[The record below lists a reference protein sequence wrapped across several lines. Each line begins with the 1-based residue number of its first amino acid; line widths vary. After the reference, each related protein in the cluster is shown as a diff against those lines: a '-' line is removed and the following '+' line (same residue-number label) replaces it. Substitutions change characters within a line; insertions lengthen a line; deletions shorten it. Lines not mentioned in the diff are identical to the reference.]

1 MGGPFFMPKNPRAIS
16 TISRMM
22 KFALF
27 SLFSLVLLFGCKH
40 GAEAPDA
47 TAAKHLALPRWTF
60 LAKASATVAA
70 EQATV
75 PKLAYV
81 FPALRLNAQGQA
93 IDQLAHRT
101 LPDGTLS
108 WYSPA
113 PLGYELQAIAQRQLV
128 KQGFTP
134 ISFDALTANT
144 TDHAVTVFNLY
155 YTQASASRD
164 NPDAALESSWTTF
177 CRITAATFPKD
188 LNPNTKR
195 DLMRQE
201 LVSLFNGKATGKSV
215 SKHSVVYLL
224 KHMGETR
231 QWSDKINLL

>member
-1 MGGPFFMPKNPRAIS
+1 MLEFRAYS
-16 TISRMM
+16 QQAAVM

-27 SLFSLVLLFGCKH
+27 SLFSVVLLFGCKH
-40 GAEAPDA
+40 EVEAPDA
-47 TAAKHLALPRWTF
+47 AATKHLPLPQWTF
-60 LAKASATVAA
+60 LAKASATFA
-70 EQATV
+70 EGQATA

-81 FPALRLNAQGQA
+81 FPALRLNAQGQP
-93 IDQLAHRT
+93 IEQLAHRT

-134 ISFDALTANT
+134 ISFDALTAVA

-164 NPDAALESSWTTF
+164 NPQATPEASWTTF

-224 KHMGETR
+224 EHMGETR